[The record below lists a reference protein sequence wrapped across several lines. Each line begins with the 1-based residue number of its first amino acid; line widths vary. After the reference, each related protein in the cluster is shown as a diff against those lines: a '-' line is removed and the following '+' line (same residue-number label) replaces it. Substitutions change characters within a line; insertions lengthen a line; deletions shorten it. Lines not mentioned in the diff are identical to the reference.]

1 MSNSQ
6 EEDFESFIKRNIIN
20 KIKKVRG
27 KHPPIAENVENKPRS
42 LSVKFIYDL
51 NEKLKN
57 FYLISLKNYSK
68 KPKSRNFLA
77 ISFANNSS
85 DLLVQLAREIALKHD
100 LKLIQYS
107 IYPKTLRIQLLC
119 MIEIQTIKNYNT
131 SIKVLKSVRK
141 EFREK
146 LVRVKDLVQ
155 DFKG

>member
-1 MSNSQ
+1 MSNSK
-6 EEDFESFIKRNIIN
+6 EEDFETFIKSDIIH

-27 KHPPIAENVENKPRS
+27 KHPPISENVENKPQS
-42 LSVKFIYDL
+42 LTVKSIYDL

-57 FYLISLKNYSK
+57 FYFITLKNYSK
-68 KPKSRNFLA
+68 KPRFRYFLV

-85 DLLVQLAREIALKHD
+85 DLLVQLAREIVLKHE

-131 SIKVLKSVRK
+131 SIKVLKSSRK
-141 EFREK
+141 EFQEK
-146 LVRVKDLVQ
+146 LVRLNDLVQ